1 MPPVLA
7 DHLFPILLALNVLA
21 CTLAVV
27 LVMVRGERTR
37 DHAELVHRLSRQLRT
52 QQVATP
58 DQPQVDAA
66 FLSIVAGYHRKR

>member
-37 DHAELVHRLSRQLRT
+37 HHVEIVSRLSRHLKT

-58 DQPQVDAA
+58 DQHQVDAA

>member
-1 MPPVLA
+1 MPPALA

-37 DHAELVHRLSRQLRT
+37 DRAELVQRLSRHLKT
-52 QQVATP
+52 QQPVTP

-66 FLSIVAGYHRKR
+66 FLRIVAGYHRKR